1 MSSLDFIRIDC
12 LRSLS
17 GTAQAIRF
25 AANDQREIPES
36 LQPAAK
42 RNHLTG
48 TIAGTLFA
56 ILFACTYGPV
66 CLADEPAAPP
76 AAMPAKH
83 AAVFKQ
89 YCYDCHDAGAEE
101 GGVNLEDI
109 SFDIARN
116 IETAERWQK
125 ILNAINS
132 GEMPPEDSEPISD
145 KAKIDFLEDLSTRM
159 VVARK
164 LLSDTGGEI
173 TMRRLNRRE
182 YQNTIE
188 ALLGVRPDV
197 SSLPDDQATAGF
209 DTVGASLFFSSD
221 QLENYLATAKATLQM
236 ALATPHTAKMRTVRI
251 EPEEEY
257 TPHYAN
263 ALAALQD
270 NIKRATAWK
279 SQSEKPA
286 SEFGFLDEY
295 AAKKSLENSK
305 KWAPQLE
312 QYLARPETK
321 TGATLILTI
330 KDGGYT
336 KIKFPALGPENAG
349 NYTIRLRA
357 AAYPDADPR
366 FQYVEFSSGFG
377 SGRKHLGWRKVT
389 GTLDDPE
396 IITFPIEHRPGEKLQ
411 IWIHQR
417 SHQDRGDKNLWTID
431 QQNNGIGTPPGV
443 WIDWAELVGPDSD
456 PDGSASIA
464 ARNLIL
470 PTKPSDWSYERYA
483 KEVLHDFAVRAFRGE
498 SPSADYLNRLVQQ
511 YEANRAKGLTQTDA
525 LIGPLSIILS
535 SPSFLYLVESTG
547 NEGSPDLTAAELA
560 VRLSYFLWS
569 ESPDQELM
577 SLARSGQLSQP
588 RVLFAQTS
596 RLLADPRADR
606 FVRGFVHQ
614 WLQMERLDM
623 FQFDGVQ
630 FPTFDNAVR
639 ANAREEIFAT
649 VHHMLEE
656 KLPLGTLLKTDFA
669 VVNDVMADYYG
680 LPGVEGH
687 EFRKVKLPPDSLRG
701 GLLGTAAV
709 AAMGSDGL
717 RSSPVE
723 RGAWVLRHLLND
735 PPPPAPPNVPQ
746 LSRLAGEVLSARELT
761 KAHQEEP
768 QCAQCH
774 QKIDPIGFAL
784 ENFDASGM
792 WRDVETVMVGERR
805 NKRAV
810 EFEIDGS
817 GRLPS
822 GEQFANYQELRDAV
836 AQHEDDFAMGLT
848 EALIEYGLGR
858 PNGFTDQD
866 LADQILEY
874 AKAKDYELSV
884 FVHALVQSKQFK
896 TK

>member
-1 MSSLDFIRIDC
+1 MLSIHFDRFDC
-12 LRSLS
+12 SRSLG
-17 GTAQAIRF
+17 GTAQAVQL
-25 AANDQREIPES
+25 AAKEQRITREILRPTAE
-36 LQPAAK
+36 
-42 RNHLTG
+42 RNHSAG
-48 TIAGTLFA
+48 IIAFTLFA
-56 ILFACTYGPV
+56 ILFTCAHGPV
-66 CLADEPAAPP
+66 SSADEPTAPL

-83 AAVFKQ
+83 AAVFKK
-89 YCYDCHDAGAEE
+89 YCYECHDAGAEE

-145 KAKIDFLEDLSTRM
+145 EDKTAFLEDLSTRM
-159 VVARK
+159 VAARK
-164 LLSDTGGEI
+164 MLSDTGGEI

-182 YQNTIE
+182 YQNTVE

-197 SSLPDDQATAGF
+197 SILPDDQATAGF
-209 DTVGASLFFSSD
+209 DTIGASLFFSSD
-221 QLENYLATAKATLQM
+221 QLENYLATAKETLKL
-236 ALATPHTAKMRTVRI
+236 ALATPHPAKTRTVRI

-257 TPHYAN
+257 TPHYEK

-270 NIKRATAWK
+270 NINRAIAWK
-279 SQSEKPA
+279 AQSEKPA

-295 AAKKSLENSK
+295 GAKKSLENSK
-305 KWAPQLE
+305 GWSPQLVK
-312 QYLARPETK
+312 YLERPETK
-321 TGATLILTI
+321 TGATLIITI

-336 KIKFPALGPENAG
+336 KIKFPALGPDNAG

-357 AAYPDADPR
+357 AAYPDADVR
-366 FQYVEFSSGFG
+366 YHYIEFTSGFG

-396 IITFPIEHRPGEKLQ
+396 IITFPIEHHPGEKLQ
-411 IWIHQR
+411 IWVHQR

-431 QQNNGIGTPPGV
+431 QKQNGIGTPPGV
-443 WIDWAELVGPDSD
+443 WIDWAELVGPEPD
-456 PDGSASIA
+456 PNASPSIA
-464 ARNLIL
+464 ARNRIL
-470 PTKPSDWSYERYA
+470 PVKPSDWSDDRYA
-483 KEVLHDFAVRAFRGE
+483 KQVLRDFAVRAFRGE
-498 SPSADYLNRLVQQ
+498 TPSDDYLDRLVQQ
-511 YEANRAKGLTQTDA
+511 YNANVAKGMKQSEA
-525 LIGPLSIILS
+525 LIGPLAIILS
-535 SPSFLYLVESTG
+535 SPSFLYMVESTG

-569 ESPDQELM
+569 EPPDEELM
-577 SLARSGQLSQP
+577 SVSRSGQLSQP
-588 RVLFAQTS
+588 RVLFAQTE
-596 RLLADPRADR
+596 RLLTDSRADR

-656 KLPLGTLLKTDFA
+656 KLPLGTLLKSDFV

-680 LPGVEGH
+680 LSEVGGH
-687 EFRKVKLPPDSLRG
+687 EFRNVKLPADSLRG
-701 GLLGTAAV
+701 GLLGTAAL

-792 WRDVETVMVGERR
+792 WRDVETVIVGERR

-822 GEQFANYQELRDAV
+822 GEQFANYLELREAV
-836 AQHEDDFAMGLT
+836 AKHEDDFAMGLT

-858 PNGFTDQD
+858 PYGFTDQD
-866 LADQILEY
+866 LADQIIAH
-874 AKAKDYELSV
+874 AKDKDYELST